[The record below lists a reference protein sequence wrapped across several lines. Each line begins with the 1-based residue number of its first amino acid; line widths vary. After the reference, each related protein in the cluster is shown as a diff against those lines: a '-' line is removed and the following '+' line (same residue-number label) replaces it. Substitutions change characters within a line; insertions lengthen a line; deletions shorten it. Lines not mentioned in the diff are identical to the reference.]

1 MGWIRNGSGIGG
13 LVFVGTM
20 AYVHADPP
28 GSLECG
34 PEPDPGPSQ
43 VEKTEMEMG
52 MGSSHEK
59 NSAERGG
66 LATTSA
72 ARSDEASQ
80 LGDGTPDEIFL
91 AQEKH
96 SDGRTKVGKG
106 LESIGDLTADAL
118 QRLASAVG
126 SVAKAPAAIM
136 ASAGGLGSN
145 ANSPTSTCGTPL
157 MERVGRLET
166 QMAMLDEKYISKT
179 LATELM
185 MSPHSHPTTPR
196 SMEKLRTARSLLQE
210 TEAKGTLV
218 ERVQALE
225 DRLDEYMERY
235 DKDLSSIQ
243 SKLAH
248 INTGKL
254 SLAIQDSGELSP
266 SGDEFHDADQLSVN
280 LEPLE
285 QNFFEEA
292 DLGSDVHGEVRG
304 ISLTPQDALVEEP
317 LAAASTAE
325 PAAEDGADERGTLFP
340 PLDPQLGSS
349 PEEPRNALAKEPSPT
364 SPSAQFS
371 ESAGEDVSEKSG
383 IAAAAEENPSLTSVV
398 DKPEETLV
406 KEPATATSTVVPPEL
421 EHGVDGGKSL
431 TALSFSDPQLAST
444 LEEPQGVIATEP
456 LIAEESAKVEEP
468 AVKES
473 TAADRSGS
481 ELAGAES
488 PLTSTVEEP
497 QGSLVKEPLLPEASA
512 KLEEPSAHEN
522 ADAADKT
529 DGGADKTVSA
539 GAQSVLT
546 SAVKEP
552 QTDTVGAATEDKHVQ
567 REYQYKAA
575 EDVKALDERPGSFT
589 SFIKE
594 PKPSGRKEKKKKE
607 KKEKRQDGF
616 TEEKGRTN
624 SLRAEGK
631 RDDTVLEGKGIRTN
645 SLRSEEK
652 SKQPFKHLRDRFRR
666 AFKSNKDP

>member
-1 MGWIRNGSGIGG
+1 
-13 LVFVGTM
+13 M
-20 AYVHADPP
+20 AYVHTDPP
-28 GSLECG
+28 GSSECVL
-34 PEPDPGPSQ
+34 EPDPGPSQ

-52 MGSSHEK
+52 SSHEK
-59 NSAERGG
+59 ISAERGG
-66 LATTSA
+66 LATISA
-72 ARSDEASQ
+72 GRSDEASQ
-80 LGDGTPDEIFL
+80 LGDGASDERLPL
-91 AQEKH
+91 AEEKH

-126 SVAKAPAAIM
+126 SVAKAPVALM

-157 MERVGRLET
+157 AERVGHLET
-166 QMAMLDEKYISKT
+166 QMAMLDEKYISKA
-179 LATELM
+179 LATELI
-185 MSPHSHPTTPR
+185 MSPRSHPTTPR

-210 TEAKGTLV
+210 TEEKGTLV

-225 DRLDEYMERY
+225 DRLAEYMERY

-254 SLAIQDSGELSP
+254 KSESLAIQDSGELSP

-285 QNFFEEA
+285 QNFFEES
-292 DLGSDVHGEVRG
+292 DLGSDVHDEVRG
-304 ISLTPQDALVEEP
+304 TSLTPQEAPVEEP
-317 LAAASTAE
+317 LAKAPTAE

-340 PLDPQLGSS
+340 PSDPQLGSS
-349 PEEPRNALAKEPSPT
+349 SEEPRNAFVKEPSPAA
-364 SPSAQFS
+364 PSAQFS
-371 ESAGEDVSEKSG
+371 ESAGKGVSEKSD
-383 IAAAAEENPSLTSVV
+383 IAIAAEEDSSFSSVE
-398 DKPEETLV
+398 DKPKETLV
-406 KEPATATSTVVPPEL
+406 KEPTTAASTVDLPEP
-421 EHGVDGGKSL
+421 EQGGDGGKSH
-431 TALSFSDPQLAST
+431 AVVSFSDPQSIST
-444 LEEPQGVIATEP
+444 LEEPQGGLATEP
-456 LIAEESAKVEEP
+456 SIAEASAKAEEP
-468 AVKES
+468 AVKEGA
-473 TAADRSGS
+473 AADRTGS

-488 PLTSTVEEP
+488 ALTSTVDVSDS

-512 KLEEPSAHEN
+512 ELEGPSAHEN
-522 ADAADKT
+522 ADAVDKT
-529 DGGADKTVSA
+529 GSVPA
-539 GAQSVLT
+539 GAQSLLT

-552 QTDTVGAATEDKHVQ
+552 QTDAVGATTEDKHVQ

-575 EDVKALDERPGSFT
+575 EDARALEERPGSFT
-589 SFIKE
+589 SFMKE

-631 RDDTVLEGKGIRTN
+631 RDDAVLDVKGIRTN